1 MPGPLQGGLPRLRKD
16 PVQWGVAWWA
26 PLRCFEILLIR
37 GAGNQP
43 SAQAPQWK
51 LVLSVTQ
58 AFVCA
63 QCLFLSVAMTS
74 ANDQQTSTSHT
85 RCAATSLCKWLFG
98 SSSGMFLPHPEGCL
112 LLTCFL
118 TFPACTALHRRHAR
132 RTPTSKSPLSSSLQ
146 AWGRG
151 KRQCLHL
158 PQRVK
163 VHHVK

>member
-1 MPGPLQGGLPRLRKD
+1 MRKD
-16 PVQWGVAWWA
+16 SVQWGEAWWA
-26 PLRCFEILLIR
+26 PLRCFEILIR

-51 LVLSVTQ
+51 LVLPVTQ

-63 QCLFLSVAMTS
+63 RCLFLSVAMTS

-98 SSSGMFLPHPEGCL
+98 SSSRMFLPLPEGCL
-112 LLTCFL
+112 LPTCFL
-118 TFPACTALHRRHAR
+118 TFLACTALQRRYAR
-132 RTPTSKSPLSSSLQ
+132 TLTSKSLFSSSLQ
-146 AWGRG
+146 TWGRG

-163 VHHVK
+163 VHCVK